1 LRNGGSH
8 FVLVGFTPQELPLAV
23 RLTEK
28 LSGLRNFSSTT
39 APPFTA
45 STRERTM
52 LSWPYAHLL
61 INHFPVVLSISALAV
76 AILALLLPRRGLWLT
91 AMGALTA
98 AGASVYPVFYTG
110 GAADHALGDPWYIH
124 PGTIEAHDSAAGI
137 ALFVILIAGLFAA
150 YSWRRSLKR
159 PADLIP
165 RWMRAGVVVGS
176 LAAVG
181 TVTYTAYLG
190 GKIIHEAPVLEMNQR
205 PAGLPP
211 GIAAPPAKD

>member
-1 LRNGGSH
+1 M
-8 FVLVGFTPQELPLAV
+8 T
-23 RLTEK
+23 
-28 LSGLRNFSSTT
+28 
-39 APPFTA
+39 
-45 STRERTM
+45 

-76 AILALLLPRRGLWLT
+76 AILALLLGRRGLWLT

-110 GAADHALGDPWYIH
+110 GAADRALGDPWYIH
-124 PGTIEAHDSAAGI
+124 PGTIEAHDNAAAI
-137 ALFVILIAGLFAA
+137 ALFVILIAGVFAA

-165 RWMRAGVVVGS
+165 GWMRAGVVVGS
-176 LAAVG
+176 LAAVA

-190 GKIIHEAPVLEMNQR
+190 GKIIHEAPVLEMKQP
-205 PAGLPP
+205 PAGLPL
-211 GIAAPPAKD
+211 GIAAAPAKD